1 MRSPADNVT
10 KRRRIIDINRAGS
23 DADPPRFSTHPATAD
38 DTGVGG
44 PVLLSLQISPAADHV
59 PEPGSEQ
66 QSVHS
71 DVSAIEP
78 DDLVPLHLLVKP
90 SKKPRQR
97 KHKAPTSAA
106 AVPRSPGGRPIS
118 INEYVRSGAG

>member
-1 MRSPADNVT
+1 MT
-10 KRRRIIDINRAGS
+10 KRRRIIDSTRNSAG
-23 DADPPRFSTHPATAD
+23 HPATGDATDVRVVD
-38 DTGVGG
+38 DDV
-44 PVLLSLQISPAADHV
+44 PAPASVSP
-59 PEPGSEQ
+59 SI
-66 QSVHS
+66 HS

-78 DDLVPLHLLVKP
+78 DDLVPPHLLVKP

-106 AVPRSPGGRPIS
+106 AMPRSPGGRLVS